1 MKFIIKYN
9 QFWAIYLGI
18 RIFYLLFTIL
28 VYSRLSTLGD
38 SGYYMTTGL
47 HFSWDTLI
55 NSTSFMS
62 SIGGFFG
69 YFLGGINVLSN
80 LPFTLYSFWIVRWAI
95 RKLELREYVPSY
107 LLLILISL
115 PNFCIW
121 TSVCAK
127 ELAGLTFSAVYA
139 VLIINF
145 LKGDY
150 KIRGRDIL
158 ATYLCLMFKPQ
169 YFPFILQGLLYI
181 YFAGKWCR
189 SQRSKMIL
197 GLVFVGTNCLFL
209 YLIRE
214 IINQYAGMMYVHF
227 DMEMAKSTREN
238 IFLADGDFFRYLP
251 WGMFISFWGPT
262 LGEMVEKPLH
272 LIAGTESLI
281 ILSLFLILAGKF
293 VARFLLLGK
302 VNVTLFF
309 SYFIIITG
317 ICFIHYPFGIFNPGS
332 AIRYRTNFLFL
343 FVVLLMYLYVC
354 FKIQKRDKQI

>member
-181 YFAGKWCR
+181 YFAGKWCH

-214 IINQYAGMMYVHF
+214 IINQYAGMMFVHF